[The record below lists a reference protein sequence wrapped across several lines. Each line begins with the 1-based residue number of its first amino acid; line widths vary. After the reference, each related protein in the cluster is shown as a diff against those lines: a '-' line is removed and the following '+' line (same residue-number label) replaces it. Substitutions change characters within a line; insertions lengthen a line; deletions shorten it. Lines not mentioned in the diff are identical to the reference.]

1 MPKQKEASLAL
12 PMVAYLHHR
21 VSYILLY
28 PTILYETCVIWGC
41 AKNIRI
47 HLAHL
52 GTGLLRR
59 HNSSL
64 LSNLYLAETWT
75 LREIVGTIQDVQ
87 RFYREKL
94 MQRLESSHCSSRSS
108 WGSISFC
115 QCYLII
121 WFAQVFF
128 LFCDASYCDFGWLTL
143 IYRVS
148 DICTYSQT
156 EQLYAYWRGCLTVNL
171 NEVYIHFWNT
181 SHLLPWIIG
190 SHWVWTVGQS
200 VLGCGWIEIIQTCL
214 VIAYESCAITFLYR
228 NMIAGH
234 HSSL

>member
-1 MPKQKEASLAL
+1 MKFVWYEVVQKTFESTWHTWALAFWGGTT
-12 PMVAYLHHR
+12 AACWA
-21 VSYILLY
+21 ICTLLKH
-28 PTILYETCVIWGC
+28 G
-41 AKNIRI
+41 
-47 HLAHL
+47 HL
-52 GTGLLRR
+52 GKLLVQ
-59 HNSSL
+59 SKTCKDFTVKSWCKDWKVL
-64 LSNLYLAETWT
+64 IAALEAAEAAFRSANATWLFD
-75 LREIVGTIQDVQ
+75 LREC
-87 RFYREKL
+87 F
-94 MQRLESSHCSSRSS
+94 
-108 WGSISFC
+108 SF
-115 QCYLII
+115 
-121 WFAQVFF
+121 
-128 LFCDASYCDFGWLTL
+128 FCDAGYCDFGWLTL

-200 VLGCGWIEIIQTCL
+200 VLGCGWIEIIPTCL
-214 VIAYESCAITFLYR
+214 VIAYESCAITFLYS